1 MATTRPAPRANFRR
15 GQEVDRAHVVSRA
28 ALSRPILAP
37 ARHVSGRNEWS
48 SVKFV
53 PLHDAVCSDDGDE
66 IASITTIARL
76 HAGGLRL
83 ARTDTHVPP
92 RCGARAAV
100 PWDAR
105 GAAMKSQVE

>member
-83 ARTDTHVPP
+83 ARTDTHVPRDAGPEQPSRGTREDP
-92 RCGARAAV
+92 R
-100 PWDAR
+100 
-105 GAAMKSQVE
+105 